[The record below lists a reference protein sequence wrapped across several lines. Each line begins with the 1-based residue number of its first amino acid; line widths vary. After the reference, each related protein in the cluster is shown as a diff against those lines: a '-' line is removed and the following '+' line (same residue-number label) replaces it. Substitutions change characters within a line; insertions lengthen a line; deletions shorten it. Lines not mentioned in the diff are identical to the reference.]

1 MTDDAKHDPEVE
13 PLADLPLEDDQV
25 VEAARQDLMREEI
38 VQRFES
44 DHALLMESFRNI
56 EEPTEEDI
64 DAFRDTKASLRT
76 RLVTDIFATVE
87 HLAASDRSI
96 FFSNL
101 YDGLLQES
109 YIAER
114 TAHVVAERF
123 QAKLDYNGS
132 SRGLDPKEF
141 EEFDTK
147 NFAARVQFVQGL
159 VLLDGMLEA
168 VGLGAVKQ
176 TVLESEIR
184 LHYALRSGALK
195 K

>member
-1 MTDDAKHDPEVE
+1 MTTEQE
-13 PLADLPLEDDQV
+13 PV
-25 VEAARQDLMREEI
+25 VEAEPQQLESDIVIETARQELMREEI

-44 DHALLMESFRNI
+44 DHALLVESFRNV
-56 EEPTEEDI
+56 EEPTEDDI
-64 DAFRDTKASLRT
+64 DAFRDTKTSLRT
-76 RLVTDIFATVE
+76 RLVTDLFATVE
-87 HLAASDRSI
+87 HLASSDRSV
-96 FFSNL
+96 FFTNL

-123 QAKLDYNGS
+123 QAKLTRNGE

-147 NFAARVQFVQGL
+147 SFASRVQFVQGL
-159 VLLDGMLEA
+159 VLLDGMLDA
-168 VGLGAVKQ
+168 VGLGSVKS
-176 TVLESEIR
+176 TVLESEIH